1 MEGLIKKLGQFSVGP
16 IIGALLGFITVP
28 VITYFITP
36 DEYGRAS
43 MFTLAISILQMFV
56 FLGMDQAY
64 TKRYYESEDKI
75 KLLTN
80 SMLPSLVL
88 VILIDAGIFIFR
100 KDVSILLFDNS
111 NELLCVYAL
120 MAILPGLAAEKFAL
134 MDIRMQQRG
143 LLYSMMSILLKSLT
157 LVCMVLLLLEYERSF
172 RSIVIGT
179 TLAQLIYTGVILLIE
194 RSRFRIRFSLLDSQ
208 EMKRLVRFGLPIVP
222 TMIIG
227 WALSGMDKVML
238 RALCDYSELGM
249 YEVAFKV
256 ANIIG
261 IVQTCF
267 TSFWVPVAHQWNNE
281 NVDKKNFVKA
291 GRLVAFL
298 MTAIFVCVLLVKD
311 VIFMILADD
320 YSSAVKI
327 APFLMMYPIMYTISE
342 VTVMGIYFKEKTLNL
357 IVVSV
362 IASIVNIALNWMLIP
377 VWGAIGASIATGIA
391 YAVFFWVRTVI
402 SRKVWFRFP
411 ISEYIFITAVLVV
424 SSALNVMIDGW
435 QIYVINVVI
444 LIITAIF
451 FRVELCEIC
460 GFILKFLGKRKKT
473 GVEENNDC
481 TE

>member
-16 IIGALLGFITVP
+16 IIGAVLGFITVP

-56 FLGMDQAY
+56 FLGMDHAY

-80 SMLPSLVL
+80 AMLPSIVL
-88 VILIDAGIFIFR
+88 VTLIDIVIFIFR
-100 KDVSILLFDNS
+100 KNVSILLFDTDS
-111 NELLCVYAL
+111 EMLCIYAL
-120 MAILPGLAAEKFAL
+120 MVILPGLAAEKFAL
-134 MDIRMQQRG
+134 MDIRMQQKG
-143 LLYSMMSILLKSLT
+143 LLYSMMSILLKALT
-157 LVCMVLLLLEYERSF
+157 LVCMVLLLVVYERSF
-172 RSIVIGT
+172 RAIVIGT
-179 TLAQLIYTGVILLIE
+179 TLAQLIYTGVILFIE
-194 RSRFRIRFSLLDSQ
+194 KSRFRIRFSLLDRR

-238 RALCDYSELGM
+238 RGFCDYSELGM

-261 IVQTCF
+261 IIQACF

-281 NVDKKNFVKA
+281 NVEKNNFVKA
-291 GRLVAFL
+291 GRIVAFI

-311 VIFMILADD
+311 VIFMILSDE
-320 YSSAVKI
+320 YSEAVKI

-342 VTVMGIYFKEKTLNL
+342 VTVMGIYFKEKTMNL

-362 IASIVNIALNWMLIP
+362 VSSIVNIALNWMLIP
-377 VWGAIGASIATGIA
+377 VWGAVGASIATGLA

-402 SRKVWFRFP
+402 SRKIWFRFP
-411 ISEYIFITAVLVV
+411 LGAYIFVTAVLIV
-424 SSALNVMIDGW
+424 SSALNVLIDGW
-435 QIYVINVVI
+435 LIYVVNAVI
-444 LIITAIF
+444 LIAVAVYFKT
-451 FRVELCEIC
+451 ELCEIC
-460 GFILKFLGKRKKT
+460 RLALDFLVKRKKN
-473 GVEENNDC
+473 VAEVNKK
-481 TE
+481 

>member
-1 MEGLIKKLGQFSVGP
+1 LEGLIKKLGQFSVGP
-16 IIGALLGFITVP
+16 IIGAVLGFITVP
-28 VITYFITP
+28 VVTYFITP

-80 SMLPSLVL
+80 SMLPSIVL

-100 KDVSILLFDNS
+100 RDVSVLLFDTD
-111 NELLCVYAL
+111 NEMFCVYAL

-157 LVCMVLLLLEYERSF
+157 LVCMVGLLLGYERSF

-179 TLAQLIYTGVILLIE
+179 TLAQLIYTVIILLIE
-194 RSRFRIRFSLLDSQ
+194 RSRFRIRFSLLDKQ

-238 RALCDYSELGM
+238 RAFCDYSELGM

-256 ANIIG
+256 ANIVG
-261 IVQTCF
+261 IVQSCF

-281 NVDKKNFVKA
+281 NVDKNNFVKA

-298 MTAIFVCVLLVKD
+298 MTAIFICVLLVKD
-311 VIFMILADD
+311 VIFMILSSEYAD
-320 YSSAVKI
+320 AVKI

-357 IVVSV
+357 IVVSIV
-362 IASIVNIALNWMLIP
+362 ASAVNISLNWILIP
-377 VWGAIGASIATGIA
+377 ICGAVGASIATGLA
-391 YAVFFWVRTVI
+391 YAVFFWVRTII
-402 SRKVWFRFP
+402 SRKIWFRFP
-411 ISEYIFITAVLVV
+411 IAEYIFITLVLIV
-424 SSALNVMIDGW
+424 SGALNVLIDGW
-435 QIYVINVVI
+435 PIYAVNAAM
-444 LIITAIF
+444 LIITAAYF
-451 FRVELCEIC
+451 HTELREIC
-460 GFILKFLGKRKKT
+460 GFALKLVKKH
-473 GVEENNDC
+473 
-481 TE
+481 